1 MDVTKESGELRSGQ
15 SKTTWKI
22 GNRAV
27 IVGLKQKITEPT
39 VAVNRNFS
47 LHFENNDAGTDLKRN
62 CFALSGEE
70 DDKPS

>member
-47 LHFENNDAGTDLKRN
+47 LHFENNDASWL
-62 CFALSGEE
+62 FFVIIVW
-70 DDKPS
+70 